1 MKQDVNKIV
10 LDVNQ
15 VVFKCCFFYL
25 TNMFKLLIILFIIKL
40 YAQNDIFKVNS
51 GLKTDISCFAL
62 PSIVL
67 DQPFWKVDIKYII
80 YI

>member
-1 MKQDVNKIV
+1 
-10 LDVNQ
+10 
-15 VVFKCCFFYL
+15 
-25 TNMFKLLIILFIIKL
+25 MFKLLIILFIIKP

-51 GLKTDISCFAL
+51 GLKTDISCFTL